1 MPSSRCWN
9 GPRSRSPGRLTSQPR
24 LASWWRWH
32 RGGVGIVVALASWW
46 RWHRG
51 GVADARLPDPAG
63 LVEREQFAARDNRRE
78 VDSAVGPVKQAR
90 STRRTGAEWAI
101 PSADPPSCG
110 QEQHGV
116 EKEVR
121 TR

>member
-1 MPSSRCWN
+1 VEA
-9 GPRSRSPGRLTSQPR
+9 GRSRLLKPDAVQQVLERSQVSITGSADEP
-24 LASWWRWH
+24 AK
-32 RGGVGIVVALASWW
+32 VGIVVALASWW

-90 STRRTGAEWAI
+90 WTRRTGAEWAI

-110 QEQHGV
+110 QERHGV